1 MVGCDKPQTCTSQ
14 VLIDAECD
22 LLVLDFLE
30 TQWLP
35 SNLREE
41 RGDLSALKVLLI
53 CMADNSEQFLA
64 AARGG
69 VSGYLL
75 NDASAADILSAV
87 RVTAIG
93 EAICSPKLCAL
104 LFDSISN
111 TVDDGP
117 VAHRPVLTFRQQ
129 QLVALM
135 ANGLT
140 NKQIASRLCL
150 SEFTVK
156 NHVHRIM
163 KQFNAESRS
172 QAVSIIQSR
181 GHRLNIKADLHET
194 ALRLPVSSA
203 SGPQCL
209 G

>member
-1 MVGCDKPQTCTSQ
+1 MVGSGKPETCTSQ
-14 VLIDAECD
+14 MLIDAECD
-22 LLVLDFLE
+22 VLVLDFLK

-35 SNLREE
+35 SNLRQE
-41 RGDLSALKVLLI
+41 RSDLSALKVLLI
-53 CMADNSEQFLA
+53 CMANNSEQFLA
-64 AARGG
+64 AVRGG

-87 RVTAIG
+87 RVTANG
-93 EAICSPKLCAL
+93 EAICSPKLCTL

-117 VAHRPVLTFRQQ
+117 VAHRPALTLRQQ

-156 NHVHRIM
+156 NHIHRIM
-163 KQFNAESRS
+163 KQFNAENRS
-172 QAVSIIQSR
+172 QAVGIIQSH
-181 GHRLNIKADLHET
+181 GYQLDC
-194 ALRLPVSSA
+194 A
-203 SGPQCL
+203 STNTNSPQSC
-209 G
+209 